1 MVINYFSLLTAIFV
15 IISQNMKKFLLL
27 FFLGFQFLHSIKLIG
42 QTGINL
48 SLAEKEWIEKNDTV
62 YFGYDPDWKPYEFIN
77 ENGNHDGIVEPII
90 DLIRSRSGIN
100 LQPLPNQGWLSSVES
115 LKSKQLQVLPIIAVT
130 DDRLQFMDFTSS
142 YVSFSFV
149 IINSEEGKFI
159 GEINDLNNLKV
170 ALPRGYVITELI
182 ERDYPNFKIVYTNNL
197 EEALFKILTKEADA
211 TIAGLPIASYYMN
224 YSGFDHLQIATE
236 VKEYDYNLHMS
247 VLKGNDTLLSIL
259 EKSLNSISN
268 KEKQE
273 IINDWVTVKYEY
285 GINMTRIWKIAGIS
299 ALIVI
304 VVIGI
309 IIFWNHSLKKE
320 IEKRIEAEEK
330 LQASLK
336 EIHYQKLIVEEKS
349 QEITDSIEYAKTI
362 QSAILPSSKIIDEFL
377 NDSFVLY
384 IPKDIIA
391 GDFYWIEAKEDRIL
405 FAVAD
410 CTGHGVPGA
419 MISVV
424 CNNALNRSVREYNLS
439 DPGEILDKAR
449 EIVIEEFEKSEAEV
463 RDGMDIAICSL
474 IGDKL
479 EYAGAHNPLWIIRNG
494 ILLETKANKQPI
506 GKFENL
512 EPYTTHSFQL
522 EKGDTIYIFSDG
534 YSDQFGGA
542 RGKKYKTNNFKNF
555 LLSIQESSIEKQL
568 VLLEG
573 EFEKWRGAMEQ
584 IDDVCII
591 GLRV

>member
-1 MVINYFSLLTAIFV
+1 
-15 IISQNMKKFLLL
+15 MKKFLLV
-27 FFLGFQFLHSIKLIG
+27 FFLGLQFLHSIKLIG
-42 QTGINL
+42 QTAIDL
-48 SLAEKEWIEKNDTV
+48 SVIEKEWIENNDTV

-90 DLIRSRSGIN
+90 DIIRSRSGIN
-100 LQPLPNQGWLSSVES
+100 LQPLPNQGWLSSVAS
-115 LKSKQLQVLPIIAVT
+115 LKSEKLQVLPIIAVT
-130 DDRLQFMDFTSS
+130 EDRLQFMDFTSS

-149 IINSEEGKFI
+149 IINSEEGEFI
-159 GEINDLNNLKV
+159 GDINDLNNLKI

-182 ERDYPNFKIVYTNNL
+182 ERDYPNFTIIYTNNL

-224 YSGFDHLQIATE
+224 YSGFDHLQIAAE

-285 GINMTRIWKIAGIS
+285 GVDMTRIWKIAAIC
-299 ALIVI
+299 ALIVM

-309 IIFWNHSLKKE
+309 IIFWNRSLQKQ
-320 IEKRIEAEEK
+320 IAKRIEAEEK

-336 EIHYQKLIVEEKS
+336 EIHHQKLIVEEKS

-362 QSAILPSSKIIDEFL
+362 QSAILPSSKVINEFL
-377 NDSFVLY
+377 KDSFVLY
-384 IPKDIIA
+384 KPKDIVA
-391 GDFYWIEAKEDRIL
+391 GDFYWMEAKADRIL

-424 CNNALNRSVREYNLS
+424 CNNALNRSVREFNLS
-439 DPGEILDKAR
+439 DPGQILDKAR
-449 EIVIEEFEKSEAEV
+449 DIVIQEFEKSETEV

-474 IGDKL
+474 IEDKL

-494 ILLETKANKQPI
+494 ILIETKANKQPI

-512 EPYTTHSFQL
+512 QPYNTHSFQL

-534 YSDQFGGA
+534 YSDQFGGT
-542 RGKKYKTNNFKNF
+542 RGKKYKTTNFKNF
-555 LLSIQESSIEKQL
+555 LLSIQENSMEKQL
-568 VLLEG
+568 SLLDA
-573 EFEKWRGAMEQ
+573 EFEKWRGPMEQ
-584 IDDVCII
+584 IDDVCVI
-591 GLRV
+591 GLRI

>member
-1 MVINYFSLLTAIFV
+1 MLTAIFV
-15 IISQNMKKFLLL
+15 SISQNMKKFLLL
-27 FFLGFQFLHSIKLIG
+27 FFLGVQFLHSIKLIG

-48 SLAEKEWIEKNDTV
+48 SVAEKEWIENKDTV

-90 DLIRSRSGIN
+90 DIIRSRSGIN

-115 LKSKQLQVLPIIAVT
+115 LKSEQLQVLPIIAVT

-159 GEINDLNNLKV
+159 GEINDLNNLKI

-182 ERDYPNFKIVYTNNL
+182 ERDYPNFKIIYTDNL

-285 GINMTRIWKIAGIS
+285 GVNMTRIWKIAGIS

-304 VVIGI
+304 IVIGI

-362 QSAILPSSKIIDEFL
+362 QSAILPSPKVIDDFL
-377 NDSFVLY
+377 QDSFVLY
-384 IPKDIIA
+384 KPKDIVA

-439 DPGEILDKAR
+439 EPGEILDKAR
-449 EIVIEEFEKSEAEV
+449 EIVIQEFEKSETEV

-474 IGDKL
+474 IEDKL

-542 RGKKYKTNNFKNF
+542 RGKKYKTSNFKNL
-555 LLSIQESSIEKQL
+555 LLSIQESSMEKQL
-568 VLLEG
+568 ALLEA
-573 EFEKWRGAMEQ
+573 EFKKWRGSMEQ
-584 IDDVCII
+584 IDDVCVI
-591 GLRV
+591 GLRI

>member
-1 MVINYFSLLTAIFV
+1 MLTAIFV
-15 IISQNMKKFLLL
+15 SISQNMKKFLLL
-27 FFLGFQFLHSIKLIG
+27 FFLGVQFLHSIKLIG

-48 SLAEKEWIEKNDTV
+48 SVAEKEWIENNDTV

-90 DLIRSRSGIN
+90 DIIRSRSGIN

-115 LKSKQLQVLPIIAVT
+115 LKSEQLQVLPIIAVT
-130 DDRLQFMDFTSS
+130 DDRQQFMDFTSS

-149 IINSEEGKFI
+149 IINSEESKFI
-159 GEINDLNNLKV
+159 GEINDLNNLKI

-182 ERDYPNFKIVYTNNL
+182 ERDYPNFKIIYTDNL

-285 GINMTRIWKIAGIS
+285 GVNMTRIWKIAGIS

-304 VVIGI
+304 IVIGI

-362 QSAILPSSKIIDEFL
+362 QSAILPSPKVIDEFL
-377 NDSFVLY
+377 QDSFVLY
-384 IPKDIIA
+384 KPKDIVA

-439 DPGEILDKAR
+439 EPGEILDKAR
-449 EIVIEEFEKSEAEV
+449 EIVIQEFEKSETEV

-474 IGDKL
+474 IEDKL

-542 RGKKYKTNNFKNF
+542 RGKKYKTSNFKNL
-555 LLSIQESSIEKQL
+555 LLSIQESSMEKQL
-568 VLLEG
+568 ALLEA
-573 EFEKWRGAMEQ
+573 EFKKWRGSMEQ
-584 IDDVCII
+584 IDDVCVI
-591 GLRV
+591 GLRI

>member
-1 MVINYFSLLTAIFV
+1 
-15 IISQNMKKFLLL
+15 MKRFLLV

-42 QTGINL
+42 QTAINL
-48 SLAEKEWIEKNDTV
+48 SVTEKEWIENNDTV

-90 DLIRSRSGIN
+90 DIIRSRSGIN

-115 LKSKQLQVLPIIAVT
+115 LKSKQLEVLPIIAVT
-130 DDRLQFMDFTSS
+130 EDRLKFMDFTSS

-159 GEINDLNNLKV
+159 GDINDLNNLKI

-182 ERDYPNFKIVYTNNL
+182 ERDYPNFTIIYTDNL
-197 EEALFKILTKEADA
+197 EEALFKILSKEADA

-224 YSGFDHLQIATE
+224 YSGFDHLQIAAE
-236 VKEYDYNLHMS
+236 VKEYDYDLHMS

-285 GINMTRIWKIAGIS
+285 GVNMTRVWKIAAIC
-299 ALIVI
+299 ALVVF

-309 IIFWNHSLKKE
+309 IIFWNRSLKKE
-320 IEKRIEAEEK
+320 IDKRIEAEEK

-362 QSAILPSSKIIDEFL
+362 QSAILPSPKVIDEFL
-377 NDSFVLY
+377 KDSFVLY
-384 IPKDIIA
+384 KPKDIVA
-391 GDFYWIEAKEDRIL
+391 GDFYWIEAKEDRVL

-424 CNNALNRSVREYNLS
+424 CNNALNRSVREYNLF

-449 EIVIEEFEKSEAEV
+449 DIVIQEFEKSETEV

-474 IGDKL
+474 IEDKL

-494 ILLETKANKQPI
+494 ILIETKANKQPI

-512 EPYTTHSFQL
+512 QPYNTHSFQL

-534 YSDQFGGA
+534 YSDQFGGT
-542 RGKKYKTNNFKNF
+542 RGKKYKTTNFKNF
-555 LLSIQESSIEKQL
+555 LLSIQESSMQKQL
-568 VLLEG
+568 TLLDA
-573 EFEKWRGAMEQ
+573 EFEKWRGSMEQ
-584 IDDVCII
+584 IDDVCVI
-591 GLRV
+591 GLRI

>member
-1 MVINYFSLLTAIFV
+1 MVIKYFSLLTAIFV
-15 IISQNMKKFLLL
+15 SISQNMKKFLLL
-27 FFLGFQFLHSIKLIG
+27 FFLGFQFLPSIKLIG

-48 SLAEKEWIEKNDTV
+48 SVAEKEWIENNDTV

-115 LKSKQLQVLPIIAVT
+115 LKSEQLQVLPIIAVT

-182 ERDYPNFKIVYTNNL
+182 ERDYPNFTIVYTNNL

-377 NDSFVLY
+377 KDSFVLY

-573 EFEKWRGAMEQ
+573 EFEKWRGSMEQ
-584 IDDVCII
+584 IDDVCVI

>member
-1 MVINYFSLLTAIFV
+1 
-15 IISQNMKKFLLL
+15 MKKFLLV
-27 FFLGFQFLHSIKLIG
+27 FFLGLQFLHSIKLIG
-42 QTGINL
+42 QTAIDL
-48 SLAEKEWIEKNDTV
+48 SVIEKEWIENNDTV

-90 DLIRSRSGIN
+90 DIIRSRSGIN
-100 LQPLPNQGWLSSVES
+100 LQPLPNQGWLSSVAS
-115 LKSKQLQVLPIIAVT
+115 LKSEKLQVLPIIAVT
-130 DDRLQFMDFTSS
+130 EDRLQFMDFTAS

-149 IINSEEGKFI
+149 IINSEEGEFI
-159 GEINDLNNLKV
+159 GDINDLNNLKI

-182 ERDYPNFKIVYTNNL
+182 ERDYPNFTIIYTNNL

-224 YSGFDHLQIATE
+224 YSGFDHLQIAAE

-285 GINMTRIWKIAGIS
+285 GVDMTRIWKIAAIC
-299 ALIVI
+299 ALIVMI
-304 VVIGI
+304 VIGI
-309 IIFWNHSLKKE
+309 IIFWNRSLQKQ
-320 IEKRIEAEEK
+320 IAKRIEAEEK

-336 EIHYQKLIVEEKS
+336 EIHHQKLIVEEKS

-362 QSAILPSSKIIDEFL
+362 QSAILPSSKVVNEFL
-377 NDSFVLY
+377 KDSFVLY
-384 IPKDIIA
+384 KPKDIVA
-391 GDFYWIEAKEDRIL
+391 GDFYWMEAKADRIL

-424 CNNALNRSVREYNLS
+424 CNNALNRSVREFNLS
-439 DPGEILDKAR
+439 DPGQILDKAR
-449 EIVIEEFEKSEAEV
+449 DIVIQEFEKSETEV

-474 IGDKL
+474 IEDKL

-494 ILLETKANKQPI
+494 ILIETKANKQPI

-512 EPYTTHSFQL
+512 QPYNTHSFQL

-534 YSDQFGGA
+534 YSDQFGGT
-542 RGKKYKTNNFKNF
+542 RGKKYKTTNFKNF
-555 LLSIQESSIEKQL
+555 LLSIQENSMEKQL
-568 VLLEG
+568 SLLDA
-573 EFEKWRGAMEQ
+573 EFEKWRGPMEQ
-584 IDDVCII
+584 IDDVCVI
-591 GLRV
+591 GLRI

>member
-1 MVINYFSLLTAIFV
+1 
-15 IISQNMKKFLLL
+15 MKKFLLV
-27 FFLGFQFLHSIKLIG
+27 FFLGLQFLHSIKLIG
-42 QTGINL
+42 QTAIDL
-48 SLAEKEWIEKNDTV
+48 SVIEKEWIENNDTV

-90 DLIRSRSGIN
+90 DIIRSRSGIN
-100 LQPLPNQGWLSSVES
+100 LQPLPNQGWLSSVAS
-115 LKSKQLQVLPIIAVT
+115 LKSEKLQVLPIIAVT
-130 DDRLQFMDFTSS
+130 EDRLQFMDFTSS

-149 IINSEEGKFI
+149 IINSEEGEFI
-159 GEINDLNNLKV
+159 GDINDLNNLKI

-182 ERDYPNFKIVYTNNL
+182 ERDYPNFTIIYTNNL

-224 YSGFDHLQIATE
+224 YSGFDHLQIAAE

-285 GINMTRIWKIAGIS
+285 GVDMTRIWKIAAIC
-299 ALIVI
+299 ALIVM

-309 IIFWNHSLKKE
+309 IIFWNRSLQKQ
-320 IEKRIEAEEK
+320 IAKRIEAEEK

-336 EIHYQKLIVEEKS
+336 EIHHQKLIVEEKS

-362 QSAILPSSKIIDEFL
+362 QSAILPSSKVINEFL
-377 NDSFVLY
+377 KDSFVLY
-384 IPKDIIA
+384 KPKDIVA
-391 GDFYWIEAKEDRIL
+391 GDFYWMEAKADRIL

-424 CNNALNRSVREYNLS
+424 CNNALNRSVREFNLS
-439 DPGEILDKAR
+439 DPGQILDKAR
-449 EIVIEEFEKSEAEV
+449 DIVIQEFEKSETEV

-474 IGDKL
+474 IEDKL

-494 ILLETKANKQPI
+494 ILIETKANKQPI

-512 EPYTTHSFQL
+512 QPYNTHSFQL

-534 YSDQFGGA
+534 YSDQFGGDK
-542 RGKKYKTNNFKNF
+542 REK
-555 LLSIQESSIEKQL
+555 IQNK
-568 VLLEG
+568 
-573 EFEKWRGAMEQ
+573 
-584 IDDVCII
+584 
-591 GLRV
+591 

>member
-1 MVINYFSLLTAIFV
+1 MLTAIFV
-15 IISQNMKKFLLL
+15 SISQNMKKFLLL
-27 FFLGFQFLHSIKLIG
+27 FFLGVQFLHSIKLIG

-48 SLAEKEWIEKNDTV
+48 SVAEKEWIENNDTV

-90 DLIRSRSGIN
+90 DIIRSRSGIN

-115 LKSKQLQVLPIIAVT
+115 LKSEQLQVLPIIAVT

-159 GEINDLNNLKV
+159 GEINDLNNLKI

-182 ERDYPNFKIVYTNNL
+182 ERDYPNFKIIYTDNL

-285 GINMTRIWKIAGIS
+285 GVNMTRIWKIAGIS

-304 VVIGI
+304 IVIGI

-362 QSAILPSSKIIDEFL
+362 QSAILPSPKVIDEFL
-377 NDSFVLY
+377 QDSFVLY
-384 IPKDIIA
+384 KPKDIVA

-439 DPGEILDKAR
+439 EPGEILDKAR
-449 EIVIEEFEKSEAEV
+449 EIVIQEFEKSETEV

-474 IGDKL
+474 IEDKL

-542 RGKKYKTNNFKNF
+542 RGKKYKTSNFKNL
-555 LLSIQESSIEKQL
+555 LLSIQESSMEKQL
-568 VLLEG
+568 ALLEA
-573 EFEKWRGAMEQ
+573 EFKKWRGSMEQ
-584 IDDVCII
+584 IDDVCVI
-591 GLRV
+591 GLRI

>member
-1 MVINYFSLLTAIFV
+1 MLTAIFV
-15 IISQNMKKFLLL
+15 SISQNMKKFLLL
-27 FFLGFQFLHSIKLIG
+27 FFLGVQFLHSIKLIG

-48 SLAEKEWIEKNDTV
+48 SVAEKEWIENNDTV

-90 DLIRSRSGIN
+90 DIIRSRSGIN

-115 LKSKQLQVLPIIAVT
+115 LKSEQLQVLPIIAVT

-149 IINSEEGKFI
+149 IINSEESKFI
-159 GEINDLNNLKV
+159 GEINDLNNLKI

-182 ERDYPNFKIVYTNNL
+182 ERDYPNFKIIYTDNL

-285 GINMTRIWKIAGIS
+285 GVNMTRIWKIAGIS

-304 VVIGI
+304 IVIGI

-362 QSAILPSSKIIDEFL
+362 QSAILPSPKVIDEFL
-377 NDSFVLY
+377 QDSFVLY
-384 IPKDIIA
+384 KPKDIVA

-439 DPGEILDKAR
+439 EPGEILDKAR
-449 EIVIEEFEKSEAEV
+449 EIVIQEFEKSETEV

-474 IGDKL
+474 IEDKL

-542 RGKKYKTNNFKNF
+542 RGKKYKTSNFKNL
-555 LLSIQESSIEKQL
+555 LLSIQESSMEKQL
-568 VLLEG
+568 ALLEA
-573 EFEKWRGAMEQ
+573 EFKKWRGSMEQ
-584 IDDVCII
+584 IDDVCVI
-591 GLRV
+591 GLRI

>member
-1 MVINYFSLLTAIFV
+1 
-15 IISQNMKKFLLL
+15 MKKFLLV
-27 FFLGFQFLHSIKLIG
+27 FFLGLQFLHSIKLIG
-42 QTGINL
+42 QTAIDL
-48 SLAEKEWIEKNDTV
+48 SVIEKEWIENNDTV

-90 DLIRSRSGIN
+90 DIIRSRSGIN
-100 LQPLPNQGWLSSVES
+100 LQPLPNQGWLSSVAS
-115 LKSKQLQVLPIIAVT
+115 LKSEKLQVLPIIAVT
-130 DDRLQFMDFTSS
+130 EDRLQFMDFTSS

-149 IINSEEGKFI
+149 IINSEEGEFI
-159 GEINDLNNLKV
+159 GDINDLNNLKI

-182 ERDYPNFKIVYTNNL
+182 ERDYPNFTIIYTNNL

-285 GINMTRIWKIAGIS
+285 GVDMTRIWKIAAIC
-299 ALIVI
+299 ALIVM

-309 IIFWNHSLKKE
+309 IIFWNRSLQKQ
-320 IEKRIEAEEK
+320 IAKRIEAEEK

-336 EIHYQKLIVEEKS
+336 EIHHQKLIVEEKS

-362 QSAILPSSKIIDEFL
+362 QSAILPSSKVIDEFL
-377 NDSFVLY
+377 KDSFVLY
-384 IPKDIIA
+384 KPKDIVA
-391 GDFYWIEAKEDRIL
+391 GDFYWMKAKADRIL

-439 DPGEILDKAR
+439 DPGQILDKAR
-449 EIVIEEFEKSEAEV
+449 DIVIQEFEKSETEV

-474 IGDKL
+474 IEDKL

-494 ILLETKANKQPI
+494 ILIETKANKQPI

-512 EPYTTHSFQL
+512 QPYNTHSFQL

-534 YSDQFGGA
+534 YSDQFGGEK
-542 RGKKYKTNNFKNF
+542 GKKYKSSKFKKF
-555 LLSIQESSIEKQL
+555 LLSIQENSMEKQL
-568 VLLEG
+568 NLLAN
-573 EFEKWRGAMEQ
+573 EFKKWRGSIEQ
-584 IDDVCII
+584 IDDVCVI
-591 GLRV
+591 GLRI

>member
-1 MVINYFSLLTAIFV
+1 
-15 IISQNMKKFLLL
+15 MKKFLLV
-27 FFLGFQFLHSIKLIG
+27 FFLGLQFLHSIKLIG
-42 QTGINL
+42 QTAIDL
-48 SLAEKEWIEKNDTV
+48 SVIEKEWIENNDTV

-90 DLIRSRSGIN
+90 DIIRSRSGIN
-100 LQPLPNQGWLSSVES
+100 LQPLPNQGWLSSVAS
-115 LKSKQLQVLPIIAVT
+115 LKSEKLQVLPIIAVT
-130 DDRLQFMDFTSS
+130 EDRLQFMDFTAS

-149 IINSEEGKFI
+149 IINSEEGEFI
-159 GEINDLNNLKV
+159 GDINDLNNLKI

-182 ERDYPNFKIVYTNNL
+182 ERDYPNFTIIYTNNL

-285 GINMTRIWKIAGIS
+285 GVDMTRIWKIAAIC
-299 ALIVI
+299 ALIVM

-309 IIFWNHSLKKE
+309 IIFWNRSLQKQ
-320 IEKRIEAEEK
+320 IAKRIEAEEK

-336 EIHYQKLIVEEKS
+336 EIHHQKLIVEEKS

-362 QSAILPSSKIIDEFL
+362 QSAILPSSKVIDEFL
-377 NDSFVLY
+377 KDSFVLY
-384 IPKDIIA
+384 KPKDIVA
-391 GDFYWIEAKEDRIL
+391 GDFYWMKAKADRIL

-424 CNNALNRSVREYNLS
+424 CNNALNRSVREFNLS
-439 DPGEILDKAR
+439 DPGQILDKAR
-449 EIVIEEFEKSEAEV
+449 DIVIQEFEKSETEV

-474 IGDKL
+474 IEDKL

-494 ILLETKANKQPI
+494 ILIETKANKQPI

-512 EPYTTHSFQL
+512 QPYKTHSFQL

-534 YSDQFGGA
+534 YSDQFGGI
-542 RGKKYKTNNFKNF
+542 RGKKYKTTNFKNF
-555 LLSIQESSIEKQL
+555 LLSIQENSMEKQFS
-568 VLLEG
+568 LLDA
-573 EFEKWRGAMEQ
+573 EFEKWRGSMEQ
-584 IDDVCII
+584 IDDVCVI
-591 GLRV
+591 GLRI

>member
-1 MVINYFSLLTAIFV
+1 
-15 IISQNMKKFLLL
+15 MKKFLLL

-42 QTGINL
+42 QTEINL
-48 SLAEKEWIEKNDTV
+48 SLAEKEWIANNDTV

-90 DLIRSRSGIN
+90 DIIRSHSGIN

-115 LKSKQLQVLPIIAVT
+115 LKSEQLQVLPIIAVT

-159 GEINDLNNLKV
+159 GQINDLNNLKI

-182 ERDYPNFKIVYTNNL
+182 ERDYPNFTIIYTNNL

-224 YSGFDHLQIATE
+224 YSGFDHLQIAAE

-285 GINMTRIWKIAGIS
+285 GVNMTRIWKIAGIS

-309 IIFWNHSLKKE
+309 IIFWNRSLKKE
-320 IEKRIEAEEK
+320 IDKRIEAEEK
-330 LQASLK
+330 LQGSLK

-377 NDSFVLY
+377 KDSFVLY
-384 IPKDIIA
+384 KPKDIIA
-391 GDFYWIEAKEDRIL
+391 GDFYWIEAKEDRVL
-405 FAVAD
+405 FAAAD

-439 DPGEILDKAR
+439 DPGKILDKAR
-449 EIVIEEFEKSEAEV
+449 EIVIQEFEKSDTEV

-522 EKGDTIYIFSDG
+522 EKGDSIYIFSDG
-534 YSDQFGGA
+534 YSDQFGGV
-542 RGKKYKTNNFKNF
+542 RGKKYKTSNFKNL
-555 LLSIQESSIEKQL
+555 LLSIQESSMEKQL
-568 VLLEG
+568 ALLEA

-584 IDDVCII
+584 IDDVCVI
-591 GLRV
+591 GLKI

>member
-1 MVINYFSLLTAIFV
+1 MLTAIFV
-15 IISQNMKKFLLL
+15 SISQNMKKFLLL
-27 FFLGFQFLHSIKLIG
+27 FFLGVQFLHSIKLIG

-48 SLAEKEWIEKNDTV
+48 SVAEKEWIENNDTV

-90 DLIRSRSGIN
+90 DIIRSRSEIN

-115 LKSKQLQVLPIIAVT
+115 LKSEQLQVLPIIAVT

-159 GEINDLNNLKV
+159 GEINDLNNLKI

-182 ERDYPNFKIVYTNNL
+182 ERDYPNFKIIYTDNL

-285 GINMTRIWKIAGIS
+285 GVNMTRIWKIAGIS

-304 VVIGI
+304 IVIGI

-362 QSAILPSSKIIDEFL
+362 QSAILPSPKVIDEFL
-377 NDSFVLY
+377 QDSFVLY
-384 IPKDIIA
+384 KPKDIVA

-439 DPGEILDKAR
+439 EPGEILDKAR
-449 EIVIEEFEKSEAEV
+449 EIVIQEFEKSETEV

-474 IGDKL
+474 IEDKL

-542 RGKKYKTNNFKNF
+542 RGKKYKTSNFKNL
-555 LLSIQESSIEKQL
+555 LLSIQESSMEKQL
-568 VLLEG
+568 ALLEA
-573 EFEKWRGAMEQ
+573 EFKKWRGSMEQ
-584 IDDVCII
+584 IDDVCVI
-591 GLRV
+591 GLRI

>member
-1 MVINYFSLLTAIFV
+1 
-15 IISQNMKKFLLL
+15 MKKFLLV
-27 FFLGFQFLHSIKLIG
+27 FFLGLQFLHSIKLIG
-42 QTGINL
+42 QTAIDL
-48 SLAEKEWIEKNDTV
+48 SVIEKEWIENNDTV

-90 DLIRSRSGIN
+90 DIIRSRSGIN
-100 LQPLPNQGWLSSVES
+100 LQPLPNQGWLSSVAS
-115 LKSKQLQVLPIIAVT
+115 LKSEKLQVLPIIAVT
-130 DDRLQFMDFTSS
+130 EDRLQFMDFTAS

-149 IINSEEGKFI
+149 IINSEEGEFI
-159 GEINDLNNLKV
+159 GDINDLNNLKI

-182 ERDYPNFKIVYTNNL
+182 ERDYPNFTIIYTNNL

-236 VKEYDYNLHMS
+236 VKEYDYNLHMA

-285 GINMTRIWKIAGIS
+285 GVDMTRIWKIAAIC
-299 ALIVI
+299 ALIVM

-309 IIFWNHSLKKE
+309 IIFWNRSLQKQ
-320 IEKRIEAEEK
+320 IAKRIEAEEK

-336 EIHYQKLIVEEKS
+336 EIHHQKLIVEEKS

-362 QSAILPSSKIIDEFL
+362 QSAILPSSKVIDEFL
-377 NDSFVLY
+377 KDSFVLY
-384 IPKDIIA
+384 KPKDIVA
-391 GDFYWIEAKEDRIL
+391 GDFYWMKAKADRIL

-439 DPGEILDKAR
+439 DPGQILDKAR
-449 EIVIEEFEKSEAEV
+449 DIVIQEFEKSETEV

-474 IGDKL
+474 IEDKL

-494 ILLETKANKQPI
+494 ILIETKANKQPI

-512 EPYTTHSFQL
+512 QPYNTHSFQL

-534 YSDQFGGA
+534 YSDQFGGT
-542 RGKKYKTNNFKNF
+542 RGKKYKTTNFKNF
-555 LLSIQESSIEKQL
+555 LLSIQENSMEKQL
-568 VLLEG
+568 SLLDA
-573 EFEKWRGAMEQ
+573 EFEKWRGPMEQ
-584 IDDVCII
+584 IDDVCVI
-591 GLRV
+591 GLRI

>member
-1 MVINYFSLLTAIFV
+1 
-15 IISQNMKKFLLL
+15 MKKFLLI
-27 FFLGFQFLHSIKLIG
+27 FFLGLQFLHSIKLIG
-42 QTGINL
+42 QTAIDL
-48 SLAEKEWIEKNDTV
+48 SVIEKEWIENNDTV

-90 DLIRSRSGIN
+90 DIIRSRSGIN
-100 LQPLPNQGWLSSVES
+100 LQPLPNQGWLSSVAS
-115 LKSKQLQVLPIIAVT
+115 LKSEKLQVLPIIAVT
-130 DDRLQFMDFTSS
+130 EDRLQFMDFTSS

-149 IINSEEGKFI
+149 IINSEEGEFI
-159 GEINDLNNLKV
+159 GDINDLNNLKI

-182 ERDYPNFKIVYTNNL
+182 ERDYPNFTIIYTNNL

-285 GINMTRIWKIAGIS
+285 GVDMTRIWKIAAIC
-299 ALIVI
+299 ALIVM

-309 IIFWNHSLKKE
+309 IIFWNRSLQKQ
-320 IEKRIEAEEK
+320 IAKRIEAEEK

-336 EIHYQKLIVEEKS
+336 EIHHQKLIVEEKS

-362 QSAILPSSKIIDEFL
+362 QSAILPSSKVINEFL
-377 NDSFVLY
+377 KDSFVLY
-384 IPKDIIA
+384 KPKDIVA
-391 GDFYWIEAKEDRIL
+391 GDFYWMEAKADRIL

-424 CNNALNRSVREYNLS
+424 CNNALNRSVREFNLS
-439 DPGEILDKAR
+439 DPGQILDKAR
-449 EIVIEEFEKSEAEV
+449 DIVIQEFEKSETEV

-474 IGDKL
+474 IEDKL

-494 ILLETKANKQPI
+494 ILIETKANKQPI

-512 EPYTTHSFQL
+512 QPYNTHSFQL

-534 YSDQFGGA
+534 YSDQFGGT
-542 RGKKYKTNNFKNF
+542 RGKKYKTTNFKNF
-555 LLSIQESSIEKQL
+555 LLSIQENSMEKQL
-568 VLLEG
+568 SLLDA
-573 EFEKWRGAMEQ
+573 EFEKWRGSMEQ
-584 IDDVCII
+584 IDDVCVI
-591 GLRV
+591 GLRI

>member
-1 MVINYFSLLTAIFV
+1 
-15 IISQNMKKFLLL
+15 MKKFLLV
-27 FFLGFQFLHSIKLIG
+27 FFLGLQFLHSIKLIG
-42 QTGINL
+42 QTAIDL
-48 SLAEKEWIEKNDTV
+48 SVIEKEWIENNDTV

-90 DLIRSRSGIN
+90 DIIRSRSGIN
-100 LQPLPNQGWLSSVES
+100 LQPLPNQGWLSSVAS
-115 LKSKQLQVLPIIAVT
+115 LKSEKLQVLPIIAVT
-130 DDRLQFMDFTSS
+130 EDRLQFMDFTSS

-149 IINSEEGKFI
+149 IINSEEGEFI
-159 GEINDLNNLKV
+159 GDINDLNNLKI

-182 ERDYPNFKIVYTNNL
+182 ERDYPNFTIIYTNNL

-224 YSGFDHLQIATE
+224 YSGFDHLQIAAE

-285 GINMTRIWKIAGIS
+285 GVDMTRIWKIAAIC
-299 ALIVI
+299 ALIVM

-309 IIFWNHSLKKE
+309 IIFWNRSLQKQ
-320 IEKRIEAEEK
+320 IAKRIEAEEK

-336 EIHYQKLIVEEKS
+336 EIHHQKLIVEEKS

-362 QSAILPSSKIIDEFL
+362 QSAILPSSKVINEFL
-377 NDSFVLY
+377 KDSFVLY
-384 IPKDIIA
+384 KPKDIVA
-391 GDFYWIEAKEDRIL
+391 GDFYWMEAKADRIL

-424 CNNALNRSVREYNLS
+424 CNNALNRSVREFNLS
-439 DPGEILDKAR
+439 DPGQILDKAR
-449 EIVIEEFEKSEAEV
+449 DIVIQEFEKSETEV

-474 IGDKL
+474 IEDKL

-494 ILLETKANKQPI
+494 ILIETKANKQPI

-512 EPYTTHSFQL
+512 QPYNTHSFQL

-534 YSDQFGGA
+534 YSDQFGGT
-542 RGKKYKTNNFKNF
+542 RGKKYKTTNFKNF
-555 LLSIQESSIEKQL
+555 LLSIQENSMEKQL
-568 VLLEG
+568 SLLDA
-573 EFEKWRGAMEQ
+573 EFEKWRGSMEQ
-584 IDDVCII
+584 IDDVCVI
-591 GLRV
+591 GLRI

>member
-15 IISQNMKKFLLL
+15 SIPQNMKKFLLL

-48 SLAEKEWIEKNDTV
+48 SVAEKEWIEKNDTV
-62 YFGYDPDWKPYEFIN
+62 YFGYYPDWKPYEFIN

-182 ERDYPNFKIVYTNNL
+182 ERDYPDFTIVYTNNL

-336 EIHYQKLIVEEKS
+336 EINYQKLIVEEKS

-377 NDSFVLY
+377 KDSFVLY

-573 EFEKWRGAMEQ
+573 EFEKWRGSMEQ
-584 IDDVCII
+584 IDDVCVI